1 MTKHAIPYTPR
12 NTPNR
17 KTPPPGNTKTAN
29 TPITPSH
36 HHTITPSHHHAS
48 TPARKYARPASH
60 TTIPTRANGETTR
73 NSAIFLRLPLFP
85 LFPLFLLFPAFLS
98 LTLPLLFLPPIPPSP
113 PSSSRPPLIPVSCGQ
128 LREQRAFS
136 LYRQPLAPPAR
147 QTGISA
153 APSHPHTLTPS
164 HPAPCSPFSVFRF
177 HRHPPTKKPP
187 VRCRYGRFGES
198 AVSAGVSCG
207 CQNR

>member
-36 HHTITPSHHHAS
+36 HHTITPAHQPENTPDRHRTRPSPHAQ
-48 TPARKYARPASH
+48 TAKPP
-60 TTIPTRANGETTR
+60 ETAP
-73 NSAIFLRLPLFP
+73 SSSGSRL
-85 LFPLFLLFPAFLS
+85 S
-98 LTLPLLFLPPIPPSP
+98 CRPPSP
-113 PSSSRPPLIPVSCGQ
+113 RPPLIPVSCGQ

-164 HPAPCSPFSVFRF
+164 HPHTLHPAPRFPFSVSTAIRPRKNRPFVADTGGSVNR
-177 HRHPPTKKPP
+177 RYPP
-187 VRCRYGRFGES
+187 VCRA
-198 AVSAGVSCG
+198 AVRTG
-207 CQNR
+207 N